1 MKRISIQYLKEK
13 LKQFEIKTDVFLSD
27 KKTILKEPGNEKD
40 TERLWNWLHI
50 NGFLTIPEGNGYY
63 SIKNKTRW

>member
-1 MKRISIQYLKEK
+1 MKRISVQYLKEK

-27 KKTILKEPGNEKD
+27 KKTILKEPENEED

-50 NGFLTIPEGNGYY
+50 NGFLVIPEGNNYY
-63 SIKNKTRW
+63 SIKNKSRS